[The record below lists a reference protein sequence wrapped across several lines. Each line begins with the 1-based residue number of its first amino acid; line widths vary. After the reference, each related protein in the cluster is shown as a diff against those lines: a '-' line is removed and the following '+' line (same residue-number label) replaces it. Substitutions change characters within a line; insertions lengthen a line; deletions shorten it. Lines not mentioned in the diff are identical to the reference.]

1 MILYERIEKLIVLP
15 GVTGMEDAVAAEV
28 SAQFA
33 AAGAEVI
40 RDRAG
45 NVYGKLGGG
54 RPAVLLMAHMDEI
67 GMMVSRIEDNGMLR
81 ICKVAGVDPRIL
93 PGGRVLV
100 YGENGAYPGVVSTAP
115 LRPQT
120 DDKVAWKMEDLIVD
134 TGLSPKEAQEKLA
147 VGDMVTLYPQ
157 KPVQLGDGMMT
168 GKTLDDRALVAALA
182 QLLCRLNGEK
192 LPCTLIACASVQEE
206 KSGAGAMAGGWN
218 IRPDMAVAV
227 DVTHAPPP
235 EKEFRTVPIDKLAIT
250 RGGNI
255 HPFLYEQMKAAAE
268 RQAIPYTTEARI
280 GDTGT
285 DAWDIQTQ
293 RGGIPTGLLSV
304 PLRYMHTGA
313 EVLSGETLGRA
324 VDLLEEFI
332 RDIPKDW
339 EEALCFKE

>member
-1 MILYERIEKLIVLP
+1 MTLYERIEKLIVLP
-15 GVTGMEDAVAAEV
+15 GVTGLEDAVAAEV

-33 AAGAEVI
+33 AAGAEVS

-45 NVYGKLGGG
+45 NVYGKLGNG
-54 RPAVLLMAHMDEI
+54 RPSVLLMAHMDEI
-67 GMMVSRIEDNGMLR
+67 GMLVSKIEDNGMLR

-93 PGGRVLV
+93 SGGRVLV
-100 YGENGAYPGVVSTAP
+100 HGEHGAYPGVVSSAS

-120 DDKVAWKMEDLIVD
+120 DDKVAWKMEELIVD
-134 TGLSPKEAQEKLA
+134 TGLSPKEAKEKLA
-147 VGDMVTLYPQ
+147 VGDMVTLYPD
-157 KPVQLGDGMMT
+157 KPVELGGMISA
-168 GKTLDDRALVAALA
+168 KTLDDRALVAALGE
-182 QLLCRLNGEK
+182 LLFRLNGEE
-192 LPCTLIACASVQEE
+192 LPCTLIVCASVQEE

-255 HPFLYEQMKAAAE
+255 HPFLYAQLKAAAE
-268 RQAIPYTTEARI
+268 RQGIPYSTEARI

-285 DAWDIQTQ
+285 DAWDIQPQ

-313 EVLSGETLGRA
+313 EVLSGDTLGRA
-324 VDLLEEFI
+324 VDLLEAFI
-332 RDIPKDW
+332 KGIPKDW